1 MIGTFNSN
9 TNSTLFLSTV
19 VLTQFSFFFQKS
31 ILNTCDS
38 KTYLNI
44 GLMYYD
50 LSVHEKTLDGIIEL
64 IQKDQFDE
72 SSSLEQLEKMST
84 YLQVSKLFK
93 SLNTLK
99 LKREN

>member
-1 MIGTFNSN
+1 MVLLIA
-9 TNSTLFLSTV
+9 LFFAISI
-19 VLTQFSFFFQKS
+19 LTQFSFYYQKS
-31 ILNTCDS
+31 ILNTCDP

-72 SSSLEQLEKMST
+72 SSSLEQLEKMCA
-84 YLQVSKLFK
+84 YLQVSKLF
-93 SLNTLK
+93 
-99 LKREN
+99 